1 MAQRIKGQ
9 EVNIGVLVD
18 GVPQTIV
25 SDVRN
30 FELTPKF
37 TKLEE
42 QYLGQPTKQYD
53 ELFDG
58 VDFKMDLHF
67 EDAGVI
73 DFIQTV
79 KARAQNQTPGV
90 TINITAKLNFPN
102 STIKPVIILQNC
114 FFENMPIE
122 FGSRSEYGQF
132 TISGSCQNF
141 TRI

>member
-1 MAQRIKGQ
+1 MSNRIKGQ
-9 EVNIGVLVD
+9 EVFLAVLVD
-18 GVPQTIV
+18 GIQQTIV
-25 SDVRN
+25 RDVRN

-42 QYLGQPTKQYD
+42 QYLGQTSKQYD

-73 DFIQTV
+73 TFIEAV

-90 TINITAKLNFPN
+90 TININAKLNFPN
-102 STIKPVIILQNC
+102 SSIKPVIILQNC

-132 TISGSCQNF
+132 TLSGSCENF